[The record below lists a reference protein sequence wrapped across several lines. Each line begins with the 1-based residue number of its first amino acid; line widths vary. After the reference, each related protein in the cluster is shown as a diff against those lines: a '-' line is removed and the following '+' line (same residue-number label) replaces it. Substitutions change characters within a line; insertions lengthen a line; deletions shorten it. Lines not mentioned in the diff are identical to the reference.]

1 MHLCL
6 LATEKQQCWSTFLH
20 SLYILSFCFVNL
32 FICWICYHSDCFH
45 STRSKKWSNILN
57 NGLSFV
63 EEIFRW
69 LKSTEILAEV
79 KNDVKRQMTEII
91 LLPSVYTTVR
101 MLISAVERIFFTIF
115 CWIDLRILVKE
126 KKTKSI
132 AILAV
137 RCKFIVWMK
146 SNTYWNVFPLW
157 NLKVLPCILS

>member
-1 MHLCL
+1 MNEKSCRSTWKFQMHLCL

-101 MLISAVERIFFTIF
+101 MLISAVERIFFYYF
-115 CWIDLRILVKE
+115 LLDWFKDSCERKE
-126 KKTKSI
+126 NKI
-132 AILAV
+132 N
-137 RCKFIVWMK
+137 
-146 SNTYWNVFPLW
+146 SNSCRSL
-157 NLKVLPCILS
+157 